1 MLVEDFYTVI
11 DRQVDGEATVFT
23 VALNP
28 SCKVYEGHFPGEPV
42 APGVCNIQ
50 MLKECAELVAGKPLT
65 LRAISQC
72 RMTKLITPK
81 ECPTLQVQVQLDGEK
96 LTGSILHCEEVCLTI
111 KGEAV

>member
-1 MLVEDFYTVI
+1 MLVEGFYEILT
-11 DRQVDGEATVFT
+11 RREEGAESVFQ
-23 VALNP
+23 VALLP
-28 SCKVYEGHFPGEPV
+28 DCKVYEGHFPGEPV

-65 LRAISQC
+65 LRTISQC

-96 LTGSILHCEEVCLTI
+96 LTGSILHGEEVCLTI